1 MCSASLII
9 KEMKIKIPI
18 RYYLTPVIMAIVK
31 RKTSAI
37 VKITSA
43 SEDKEIKEPSCTAG
57 GNLN

>member
-31 RKTSAI
+31 RKTNN
-37 VKITSA
+37 K
-43 SEDKEIKEPSCTAG
+43 C
-57 GNLN
+57 